1 MFAVYDY
8 EGLNQKLLERGLK
21 KSELTS
27 ILKISSR
34 TIAKIAKG
42 EKLADQVMDKL
53 CGYFSCNKADLC
65 HTVSPNPVLQRL
77 REEKE
82 HRIPS
87 GLYHELQIRMT
98 YNSNHI
104 EGSTLSEE
112 QTRRIFETNT
122 LGAEDDLVVD
132 DIIETVN
139 HFRAIDYCIEVAEE
153 ALSEE
158 IIKHLHYLLKMRT
171 QAERL
176 AWFQIGDYK
185 QRPNVVDG
193 TKTSTPKKV
202 PAAMKALITAYLA
215 KENVSL
221 ADIVEFHYRFEK
233 IHPFQDGNGRVGRLI
248 TFKECLKQNLV
259 PFIIEDRKKYHYYR
273 GLKEYESQPGFLLDT
288 CLDGQDTFRALLEL
302 FEVETP
308 PNSQR

>member
-1 MFAVYDY
+1 MYDY

-82 HRIPS
+82 HRIPG

-153 ALSEE
+153 ALSED

-176 AWFQIGDYK
+176 VWFQIGDYK

-259 PFIIEDRKKYHYYR
+259 PFIIEDRKKYYYYR

-288 CLDGQDTFRALLEL
+288 CLDGQDTFCALLEL